1 MVSAHSTQRL
11 TRLRKAGVGRADATR
26 TASGTLNNDVMD
38 YSQAIPAT
46 AAGWLVLKIR
56 SRIYDTSVS
65 CITQRAAAVTSDDPT
80 PSWRPYESAALKA
93 TKERARATFCHCRS
107 GVPPCPL
114 EGPSMMFVKG
124 REA

>member
-1 MVSAHSTQRL
+1 MVSAYSTQRVD
-11 TRLRKAGVGRADATR
+11 TAKEDRVGRADATR
-26 TASGTLNNDVMD
+26 TASGTLNDDVMD

-80 PSWRPYESAALKA
+80 PSCRPYDKVALNA
-93 TKERARATFCHCRS
+93 TKERASATFVHCRS

-114 EGPSMMFVKG
+114 EGASMT
-124 REA
+124 EYS